1 MNEFNPIQVHS
12 GVSVLGRGFSST
24 IARSAVNTKN
34 KRTLNSA
41 IYDSHKR
48 QYEVIQERE
57 QRCLDDS
64 ECRESRIFYE
74 VFYNSVIRKEFAF
87 GKVREF
93 LSHLRE
99 SEIYKHE
106 IKKSA
111 RNVQAYLAKW
121 DINVSRLFKGYE
133 GTLDTYDDLMQEANK
148 YFTPLYNTFYYT
160 VLQVLTDHDVPHRPI
175 VAEIEAACMVT
186 EFAYKKMFNDIDA
199 AAMASPT
206 VQRFEPMC
214 YDRVFPE
221 FEKLRSLIVS
231 KYVKNASI
239 DLNKIPSTNTAGENL
254 LRALG
259 SGQQVLEI
267 CNRFF
272 ESLKM
277 RNILTN

>member
-1 MNEFNPIQVHS
+1 MNDFNPIQVHS
-12 GVSVLGRGFSST
+12 SNSVLGRGFSST

-41 IYDSHKR
+41 IYASHKR

-57 QRCLDDS
+57 QRCMDDS

-87 GKVREF
+87 SKVRDF
-93 LSHLRE
+93 LAHLRT
-99 SEIYKHE
+99 SPIYKHE
-106 IKKSA
+106 VKKSA
-111 RNVQAYLAKW
+111 RSLQANMAKW
-121 DINVSRLFKGYE
+121 DINVSRLFKGYDD
-133 GTLDTYDDLMQEANK
+133 TLDTYDDLMAEATK

-160 VLQVLTDHDVPHRPI
+160 VLQVLTDHDIPHRPI
-175 VAEIEAACMVT
+175 VAELEAACMVT
-186 EFAYKKMFNDIDA
+186 EFAYKKMFSDIDA

-221 FEKLRSLIVS
+221 FEKLRDIIVH
-231 KYVKNASI
+231 KYARNADI

-272 ESLKM
+272 EKQQM